1 MRISDWSSDVCSS
14 DLLEGVPLRDG
25 AMVTVAAPNGNTSTP
40 IIWNGSSDTGGANA
54 GGLNVADAGLALDA
68 AAAGF
73 GHARV
78 PALLAEADIASG
90 RLVVVSGPEPVAAT
104 YWRSEEHTPETQSP
118 M

>member
-1 MRISDWSSDVCSS
+1 
-14 DLLEGVPLRDG
+14 
-25 AMVTVAAPNGNTSTP
+25 MVTVAAPNGNTSTP

-54 GGLNVADAGLALDA
+54 GGLNVADARLALDA

-78 PALLAEADIASG
+78 PALLAAAEIASG

-104 YWRSEEHTPETQSP
+104 SWSAAPPPPWLQTNGNATVAPLPAPRRQAPFIACSTTTP
-118 M
+118 

>member
-1 MRISDWSSDVCSS
+1 
-14 DLLEGVPLRDG
+14 
-25 AMVTVAAPNGNTSTP
+25 MVTVAAPNGNTSTP

-78 PALLAEADIASG
+78 PALLAGADIASG
-90 RLVVVSGPEPVAAT
+90 RLVVVSGTGTVAAA
-104 YWRSEEHTPETQSP
+104 YWIVAPAQQWLHQTGKAIVVAPTPPRDHTSP
-118 M
+118 VYIG

>member
-1 MRISDWSSDVCSS
+1 
-14 DLLEGVPLRDG
+14 
-25 AMVTVAAPNGNTSTP
+25 MVTVAAPNGNTSTP

-90 RLVVVSGPEPVAAT
+90 RLVVVSGPEPVAAA
-104 YWRSEEHTPETQSP
+104 YWNVAPAPPWRPTKGQATRAAPTPPRQVGTDGG
-118 M
+118 